1 MESLL
6 HLRLFHCL
14 IPPFFT
20 DDLSSGSSFILELLV
35 PLYFLH
41 HDCVSPPPLFLS
53 SSQNECLPF
62 CCSLFPEQHSPHLP
76 STPAPPKISFFPI
89 LMLLF
94 SAPLNIADAF
104 APLLQVSFLKL
115 QKSFGRLLT
124 RQSRTLRSKKSALS
138 TTKRT
143 WSNKVCFRSL
153 PRLRYVF
160 FVPVSSRS
168 SLHFT
173 LPSSSH
179 FDLRHF
185 LFRCVLFETATPRG
199 YQAWVAFS
207 GA

>member
-1 MESLL
+1 MIGGPDLLSFLSCLCLSISCIMTACPL
-6 HLRLFHCL
+6 HLC
-14 IPPFFT
+14 
-20 DDLSSGSSFILELLV
+20 
-35 PLYFLH
+35 
-41 HDCVSPPPLFLS
+41 FLS

-94 SAPLNIADAF
+94 SASLNIADAF

-124 RQSRTLRSKKSALS
+124 RQSRTLRSKRSALS

-143 WSNKVCFRSL
+143 WSNKVCFCSL

-160 FVPVSSRS
+160 FVPV
-168 SLHFT
+168 
-173 LPSSSH
+173 
-179 FDLRHF
+179 
-185 LFRCVLFETATPRG
+185 
-199 YQAWVAFS
+199 
-207 GA
+207 

>member
-1 MESLL
+1 MPSLL
-6 HLRLFHCL
+6 LF
-14 IPPFFT
+14 
-20 DDLSSGSSFILELLV
+20 SF
-35 PLYFLH
+35 PRAAF
-41 HDCVSPPPLFLS
+41 PPPSF
-53 SSQNECLPF
+53 
-62 CCSLFPEQHSPHLP
+62 HSC
-76 STPAPPKISFFPI
+76 PPKISFFPI

-94 SAPLNIADAF
+94 SASLNIADIF

-143 WSNKVCFRSL
+143 WSNKVCFCSL

-173 LPSSSH
+173 HPSSH
-179 FDLRHF
+179 FDFRHF